1 MLSVSIPARE
11 QEYDQRTFQHHV
23 SEGAYSD
30 LLYKNSLYDNSKT
43 IFSGLIFV
51 DEGAHHT
58 DAYQTCRNLL
68 MSDTCEA
75 NSMPGLEINA
85 DQVKCSHGST
95 SSQIHD
101 EEIFYLRARGID
113 PVAPASSSPA
123 VSRSRPS
130 SAIGDDLLR
139 PAPPRNC
146 WCPRKPASSTTSS
159 PTSPAAAR
167 WLGGGDL
174 WHRFGGMRF
183 LAFYLASGLAASFAQ
198 IAVAPES
205 VIPNLGASGAIS
217 GVLGAYMVLFPRNQV
232 MVVFFFR
239 IVTIPAVFVLGLW
252 ALMQVFSGV
261 GSLETAGTTGGVAYA
276 AHIGGFVAGV
286 ATGLIARFT
295 LKSEPPTA
303 FRHIYEQR
311 VRPRR

>member
-1 MLSVSIPARE
+1 MLFPI
-11 QEYDQRTFQHHV
+11 
-23 SEGAYSD
+23 SD
-30 LLYKNSLYDNSKT
+30 
-43 IFSGLIFV
+43 
-51 DEGAHHT
+51 
-58 DAYQTCRNLL
+58 
-68 MSDTCEA
+68 
-75 NSMPGLEINA
+75 
-85 DQVKCSHGST
+85 
-95 SSQIHD
+95 
-101 EEIFYLRARGID
+101 
-113 PVAPASSSPA
+113 
-123 VSRSRPS
+123 
-130 SAIGDDLLR
+130 DDRHLLR
-139 PAPPRNC
+139 PASVTIVLVAANLLVFLYQLAN
-146 WCPRKPASSTTSS
+146 PAFIYAASVIPLEIVKGIDLTAPVLVHAGGRLVEIPQAPG
-159 PTSPAAAR
+159 PTPIHLTLLSAMFMHGGWAH
-167 WLGGGDL
+167 LGGNLLYLWIFGDNVE
-174 WHRFGGMRF
+174 HRFGGMRF